1 MSNLFG
7 CSRVLA
13 VGDIHGMYEKL
24 IALMEQIRFTP
35 GDDMLVFLGDYID
48 RGPDS
53 VKCLQYVYDLQRRYP
68 DSVVCL
74 MGNHEVMLSSYF
86 LQKKGIHT
94 DLMKDFA
101 DSWLENGGL
110 ETLQQLNELDAST
123 RETLVNWVTDLP
135 VQFRYQEF
143 FFCHAGIDAD
153 MALDRQTDFD
163 LLWKRRSYP
172 CAEVAR
178 LDRKAG
184 AQAAVF
190 GKSYYPVRYR
200 RIYERRPPQLC
211 GCIEPEGMAGIGIC
225 RLKVFLQLTGRFIK
239 LPENVQ
245 TISPAFPCG
254 KGRGHDLG
262 IP

>member
-24 IALMEQIRFTP
+24 IKLMEQLQFAP
-35 GDDMLVFLGDYID
+35 GDDLLIFLGDYID
-48 RGPDS
+48 RGPES
-53 VKCLQYVYDLQRRYP
+53 VKCLQYVYDLQRQYP

-101 DSWLENGGL
+101 ASWLENGGL
-110 ETLQQLNELDAST
+110 ETLRQLKELEPGA
-123 RETLVNWVTDLP
+123 REALVNWATDLP
-135 VQFRYQEF
+135 VQYRYQEF

-163 LLWKRRSYP
+163 LLWKRHGWREFY
-172 CAEVAR
+172 
-178 LDRKAG
+178 KG
-184 AQAAVF
+184 ADTIVV
-190 GKSYYPVRYR
+190 GHTPVQKL
-200 RIYERRPPQLC
+200 PDW
-211 GCIEPEGMAGIGIC
+211 
-225 RLKVFLQLTGRFIK
+225 TGRRAPKPQFLANHII
-239 LPENVQ
+239 LCDTGVYMN
-245 TISPAFPCG
+245 G
-254 KGRGHDLG
+254 GRLSCVDVLSRKVWQA
-262 IP
+262 